1 MKISII
7 TICQNLENTT
17 ILTLITVLSQTYK
30 DIKYIIVDVEKKPIS
45 EFLENFEFIWKLRI
59 GSFKRLIRVYE
70 SFFNFTKEKY
80 FKKKFK
86 KLNIY
91 SID

>member
-7 TICQNLENTT
+7 TVCQNSENTT

-45 EFLENFEFIWKLRI
+45 EFLESFKFIWKLRI
-59 GSFKRLIRVYE
+59 GSFKRLIRFYE
-70 SFFNFTKEKY
+70 SFFNFTKEKN

-91 SID
+91 SVD